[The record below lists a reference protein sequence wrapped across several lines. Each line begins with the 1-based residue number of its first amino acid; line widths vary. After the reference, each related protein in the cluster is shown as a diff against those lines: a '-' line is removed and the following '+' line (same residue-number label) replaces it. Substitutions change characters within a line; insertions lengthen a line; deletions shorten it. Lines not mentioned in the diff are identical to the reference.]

1 MEKGLISVDRFTES
15 SQAYFL
21 THLHTDHTQGL
32 TSKWDRGP
40 LFCSKLT
47 AKLLPFKFPDFNLSL
62 LRVVDLHIW
71 HSFSLI
77 SPTTGSQITAHVMAL
92 DADHC
97 PGGVMFLFRGGFGCL
112 MYTGDFRWEAD
123 SVRAK
128 DARRRLLDV
137 LKNETV
143 DILYLDNTYCNP
155 SYDFPTREVA
165 AQQVADIIA
174 SHPEHDII
182 IGIDTL
188 GKEELL
194 IHISRVLNIK
204 IWVWPERLQTM
215 HLLGLHG
222 TFTTKTSLTRV
233 RAVPRYSF
241 SVETLEGL
249 NTMRPTIGIM
259 PSGLPWVLKPVKG
272 DGNLFGS
279 LLTSRYK
286 KRQPS
291 DKLDGNLGY
300 ADRYHQN
307 MFSVPYSDHPCFAE
321 IQEFIEL
328 VQPTNIKGIVSSSS
342 CYVDPLY
349 YFGRLCG
356 VNQPPKRFAYKHER
370 KEGDQKEVAASYF
383 ERASQEECAVGPKL
397 WKVTVQ
403 IEGAT
408 FVIGRAKNCVSNDGI
423 EHRIVEIV
431 AIEHISVELC
441 RCSYNSRSRSTAPS
455 IPPTPSPASSRPSPV
470 APGPSVYIPPNAVS
484 PPGLNK
490 AIVAGA
496 LIGVAGVWSY
506 NRAGDLAIG
515 C

>member
-32 TSKWDRGP
+32 TSKWERGP

-123 SVRAK
+123 GVRAK
-128 DARRRLLDV
+128 DARSRLLDV

-215 HLLGLHG
+215 HLLGFHD

-356 VNQPPKRFAYKHER
+356 VNQPPKRFVYKHDER

-383 ERASQEECAVGPKL
+383 GNCPEAGRIKSRPVRVDYKRVNASRTSVSRR
-397 WKVTVQ
+397 VRR
-403 IEGAT
+403 GA
-408 FVIGRAKNCVSNDGI
+408 K
-423 EHRIVEIV
+423 IVE
-431 AIEHISVELC
+431 SD
-441 RCSYNSRSRSTAPS
+441 CS
-455 IPPTPSPASSRPSPV
+455 
-470 APGPSVYIPPNAVS
+470 
-484 PPGLNK
+484 
-490 AIVAGA
+490 
-496 LIGVAGVWSY
+496 
-506 NRAGDLAIG
+506 D
-515 C
+515 